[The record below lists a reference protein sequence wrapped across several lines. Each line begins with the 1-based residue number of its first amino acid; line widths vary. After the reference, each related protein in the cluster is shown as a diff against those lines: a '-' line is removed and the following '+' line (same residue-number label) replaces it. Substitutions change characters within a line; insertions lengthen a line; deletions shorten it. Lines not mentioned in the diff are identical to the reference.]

1 MTIQP
6 LTTTAELE
14 AALTASEQQPVLLF
28 KHSTRCPISS
38 AAQAQFHAFA
48 QAHHEP
54 PAAAYELDLLRHRDV
69 SLAIVERLGV
79 RHESPQA
86 LVVRHGR
93 AVWHASHYDITA
105 AALTA
110 AVSAH

>member
-6 LTTTAELE
+6 LTTVVELE
-14 AALTASEQQPVLLF
+14 AALAASGQQPVLLF
-28 KHSTRCPISS
+28 KHSTRCPISF

-48 QAHHEP
+48 QAHQG
-54 PAAAYELDLLRHRDV
+54 AAAACELDLLRHRDL
-69 SLAIVERLGV
+69 SQAIAERLGV

-86 LVVRHGR
+86 IVVHHGR

-105 AALTA
+105 AALA
-110 AVSAH
+110 AAIAAP